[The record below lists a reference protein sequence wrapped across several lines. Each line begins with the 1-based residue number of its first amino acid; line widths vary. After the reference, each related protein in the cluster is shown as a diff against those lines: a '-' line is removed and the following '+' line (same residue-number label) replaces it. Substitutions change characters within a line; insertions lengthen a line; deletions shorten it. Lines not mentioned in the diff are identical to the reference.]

1 MTDGNRTIIETPRL
15 LLREMTAA
23 DRPDLCMILQDKEV
37 MYAYNGPF
45 SDEEVNGWLERQTGR
60 YREWGYGLWAVVL
73 KQTGEMIGQCGVTRQ
88 LWNGEEMLEVGYLFR
103 HSHWHQ
109 GYATEAARA
118 CMEYAFN
125 ILGASEVCSIIRDNN
140 IPSQRVALRNG
151 MRKAEGVMVKHYR
164 GAEMP
169 HWLYLTSREE
179 FSDTDGR
186 GSGKDSRILT
196 VRYQAPCG
204 EMLLGSLGDRLCL
217 CDWTHELH
225 PGRVAN
231 RLRRILKAESEDCGQ
246 ISGDTPGQ
254 SAFPE
259 ILLRTVRELDEYFRG
274 ERKEFDIPLLLAGSE
289 FQKRVWQQLRHIP
302 YGHTVSYGELAAA
315 IGAPK
320 SVRAVANA
328 NGANAISII
337 PATASSEATAASPA
351 TAEESTPNATFWN
364 WNPINP
370 TRHYEHDY
378 CNHGDML
385 LTDTYF
391 KDYCRGRGC
400 RNGPCP
406 LRLGRKR
413 RSLCLMFNAC
423 QDYRPDPRQ
432 VR

>member
-1 MTDGNRTIIETPRL
+1 MIVIETPRL
-15 LLREMTAA
+15 QLREMTPA
-23 DRPDLCMILQDKEV
+23 DRPALCRILQDSKV

-45 SDEEVNGWLERQTGR
+45 SDEEVDEWLERQLAR
-60 YREWGYGLWAVVL
+60 YRQYGYGLWAVVL
-73 KQTGEMIGQCGVTRQ
+73 KATDEMIGQCGLTLQ
-88 LWNGEEMLEVGYLFR
+88 HWNGREMLEVGYLFQC
-103 HSHWHQ
+103 SHWHQ

-169 HWLYLTSREE
+169 HWLYLTSLEE

-217 CDWTHELH
+217 CSWTRELH

-254 SAFPE
+254 SGIGGIRENQSGDFRTPAKGQASSPE
-259 ILLRTVRELDEYFRG
+259 VLLRTVRELDEYFRG

-302 YGHTVSYGELAAA
+302 YGQTVSYGELAAA

-337 PATASSEATAASPA
+337 LPCHRVIGSDGSLTG
-351 TAEESTPNATFWN
+351 
-364 WNPINP
+364 
-370 TRHYEHDY
+370 Y
-378 CNHGDML
+378 GGG
-385 LTDTYF
+385 TDT
-391 KDYCRGRGC
+391 
-400 RNGPCP
+400 
-406 LRLGRKR
+406 KR
-413 RSLCLMFNAC
+413 YLLELESNKSNKAL
-423 QDYRPDPRQ
+423 
-432 VR
+432 

>member
-1 MTDGNRTIIETPRL
+1 MIVIETPRL
-15 LLREMTAA
+15 QLREMTPA
-23 DRPDLCMILQDKEV
+23 DRPALCRILQDSKV

-45 SDEEVNGWLERQTGR
+45 SDEEVNGWLERQLAR
-60 YREWGYGLWAVVL
+60 YRQYGYGLWAVVL
-73 KQTGEMIGQCGVTRQ
+73 KATDEMIGQCGLTLQ
-88 LWNGEEMLEVGYLFR
+88 HWNGREMLEVGYLFQC
-103 HSHWHQ
+103 SHWHQ

-169 HWLYLTSREE
+169 HWLYLTSLEE

-217 CDWTHELH
+217 CSWTRELH

-315 IGAPK
+315 IGSPR

-337 PATASSEATAASPA
+337 LPCHRIIGSDGRLTGYGGGLRAKQYLLDLECTECTRIGQTQQLSISKI
-351 TAEESTPNATFWN
+351 N
-364 WNPINP
+364 NPQN
-370 TRHYEHDY
+370 
-378 CNHGDML
+378 
-385 LTDTYF
+385 
-391 KDYCRGRGC
+391 
-400 RNGPCP
+400 
-406 LRLGRKR
+406 
-413 RSLCLMFNAC
+413 
-423 QDYRPDPRQ
+423 
-432 VR
+432 

>member
-15 LLREMTAA
+15 LLREMTPA

-140 IPSQRVALRNG
+140 IPSQQVALRNG

-164 GAEMP
+164 GAEMS
-169 HWLYLTSREE
+169 HWLYLTTREE
-179 FSDTDGR
+179 FSGNAGGCTCRNTGR

-254 SAFPE
+254 SALPE
-259 ILLRTVRELDEYFRG
+259 ILLRTARELDEYFRG
-274 ERKEFDIPLLLAGSE
+274 ERRDFDIPLLLAGSE

-302 YGHTVSYGELAAA
+302 YGQTVSYGELAAA

-337 PATASSEATAASPA
+337 LPCHRVIGSDGSLTGYGGGIDTKRYLLEL
-351 TAEESTPNATFWN
+351 ESNKSNKA
-364 WNPINP
+364 
-370 TRHYEHDY
+370 
-378 CNHGDML
+378 L
-385 LTDTYF
+385 
-391 KDYCRGRGC
+391 
-400 RNGPCP
+400 
-406 LRLGRKR
+406 
-413 RSLCLMFNAC
+413 
-423 QDYRPDPRQ
+423 
-432 VR
+432 

>member
-73 KQTGEMIGQCGVTRQ
+73 KLTGEMIGQCGVTRQ

-151 MRKAEGVMVKHYR
+151 MRK
-164 GAEMP
+164 
-169 HWLYLTSREE
+169 
-179 FSDTDGR
+179 
-186 GSGKDSRILT
+186 GSGTENATGRNTGKSRRILT

-204 EMLLGSLGDRLCL
+204 EMLLGAAGDRLCL
-217 CDWTHELH
+217 CNWTQELH
-225 PGRVAN
+225 PGRVEQ
-231 RLRRILKAESEDCGQ
+231 RLRTILKAQFEDCGQ
-246 ISGDTPGQ
+246 ITVTETTASQ
-254 SAFPE
+254 SRQSDGGVPE
-259 ILLRTVRELDEYFRG
+259 QCRTSMPEVLRRTVRELDEYFRG
-274 ERKEFDIPLLLAGSE
+274 ERREFDIPLMLAGSN
-289 FQKRVWQQLRHIP
+289 FQKRVWQQLPSIP
-302 YGHTVSYGELAAA
+302 YGQTASYGELAAA
-315 IGAPK
+315 IGAPR

-337 PATASSEATAASPA
+337 LPCHRVIGSDGRLTGYGGGLRAKQYLLDLEFTEC
-351 TAEESTPNATFWN
+351 
-364 WNPINP
+364 
-370 TRHYEHDY
+370 TRIGQTRQLSISQT
-378 CNHGDML
+378 NI
-385 LTDTYF
+385 
-391 KDYCRGRGC
+391 
-400 RNGPCP
+400 P
-406 LRLGRKR
+406 
-413 RSLCLMFNAC
+413 
-423 QDYRPDPRQ
+423 QD
-432 VR
+432 

>member
-15 LLREMTAA
+15 MLREMTPA

-60 YREWGYGLWAVVL
+60 YRERGYGLWAVVL

-88 LWNGEEMLEVGYLFR
+88 LWNGEEMLEIGYLFR

-125 ILGASEVCSIIRDNN
+125 VLGASEVCSIIRDNN
-140 IPSQRVALRNG
+140 IPSQQVALRNG

-169 HWLYLTSREE
+169 HWLYLTTWEE

-204 EMLLGSLGDRLCL
+204 EMLLGSLGNRLCL

-302 YGHTVSYGELAAA
+302 YGQTVSYGELAAA

-337 PATASSEATAASPA
+337 LPCHRVIGSDGSLTGYGGGIDTKRYLLEL
-351 TAEESTPNATFWN
+351 ESNKSN
-364 WNPINP
+364 KV
-370 TRHYEHDY
+370 
-378 CNHGDML
+378 L
-385 LTDTYF
+385 
-391 KDYCRGRGC
+391 
-400 RNGPCP
+400 
-406 LRLGRKR
+406 
-413 RSLCLMFNAC
+413 
-423 QDYRPDPRQ
+423 
-432 VR
+432 

>member
-1 MTDGNRTIIETPRL
+1 MIVIETPRL
-15 LLREMTAA
+15 QLREMTPA
-23 DRPDLCMILQDKEV
+23 DRPALCRILQDSKV

-45 SDEEVNGWLERQTGR
+45 SDEEVDEWLERQLAR
-60 YREWGYGLWAVVL
+60 YRQYGYGLWAVVL
-73 KQTGEMIGQCGVTRQ
+73 KATDEMIGQCGLTLQ
-88 LWNGEEMLEVGYLFR
+88 HWNGREMLEVGYLFQC
-103 HSHWHQ
+103 SHWHQ

-169 HWLYLTSREE
+169 HWLYLTSLEE

-217 CDWTHELH
+217 CSWTRELH

-231 RLRRILKAESEDCGQ
+231 RLRRILKVESEDCGQ

-315 IGAPK
+315 IGSPR

-337 PATASSEATAASPA
+337 LPCHRIIGSDGRLTGYGGGLRAKQYLLDLECTECTRIGQTQQLSISQI
-351 TAEESTPNATFWN
+351 N
-364 WNPINP
+364 NPQN
-370 TRHYEHDY
+370 
-378 CNHGDML
+378 
-385 LTDTYF
+385 
-391 KDYCRGRGC
+391 
-400 RNGPCP
+400 
-406 LRLGRKR
+406 
-413 RSLCLMFNAC
+413 
-423 QDYRPDPRQ
+423 
-432 VR
+432 

>member
-15 LLREMTAA
+15 LLREMTPA

-103 HSHWHQ
+103 HSHLHQ

-125 ILGASEVCSIIRDNN
+125 VLGASEVCSIIRDNN

-169 HWLYLTSREE
+169 HWLYLTTREE
-179 FSDTDGR
+179 FSGKAGGTDGN
-186 GSGKDSRILT
+186 GSGKNRRILT
-196 VRYQAPCG
+196 VHYQAPCG

-274 ERKEFDIPLLLAGSE
+274 ERKEFDLPLLLAGSE

-302 YGHTVSYGELAAA
+302 YGQTVSYGELAAA

-337 PATASSEATAASPA
+337 LPCHRVIGSDGSLTG
-351 TAEESTPNATFWN
+351 
-364 WNPINP
+364 
-370 TRHYEHDY
+370 Y
-378 CNHGDML
+378 GGG
-385 LTDTYF
+385 TDT
-391 KDYCRGRGC
+391 
-400 RNGPCP
+400 
-406 LRLGRKR
+406 KR
-413 RSLCLMFNAC
+413 YLLELEKK
-423 QDYRPDPRQ
+423 Y
-432 VR
+432 

>member
-1 MTDGNRTIIETPRL
+1 MYPPLQRAEYQGSAKQLAFLTDVATFAYTYYGRIMTDGNRTIIETPRL

-140 IPSQRVALRNG
+140 IPSQQVALRNG

-217 CDWTHELH
+217 CSWTHELH

-302 YGHTVSYGELAAA
+302 YGQTVSYGELAAA

-337 PATASSEATAASPA
+337 LPCHRVIGSDGSLTGYGGGIDTKRYLLEL
-351 TAEESTPNATFWN
+351 ESNKSNKA
-364 WNPINP
+364 
-370 TRHYEHDY
+370 
-378 CNHGDML
+378 L
-385 LTDTYF
+385 
-391 KDYCRGRGC
+391 
-400 RNGPCP
+400 
-406 LRLGRKR
+406 
-413 RSLCLMFNAC
+413 
-423 QDYRPDPRQ
+423 
-432 VR
+432 

>member
-1 MTDGNRTIIETPRL
+1 MHPLLQRAEYQGSAKQLAFFTDVATFAYTYYGRIMTDGNRTIIETPRL
-15 LLREMTAA
+15 LLREMTPA

-125 ILGASEVCSIIRDNN
+125 VLGASEVCSIIRDNN

-169 HWLYLTSREE
+169 HWLYLTTREE
-179 FSDTDGR
+179 FSGKAGGCTCNNTGS
-186 GSGKDSRILT
+186 GSGKNRRILT
-196 VRYQAPCG
+196 VHYQAPCG

-302 YGHTVSYGELAAA
+302 YGQTVSYGELAAA

-337 PATASSEATAASPA
+337 LPCHRVIGSDGSLTGYGGGIDTK
-351 TAEESTPNATFWN
+351 
-364 WNPINP
+364 
-370 TRHYEHDY
+370 RY
-378 CNHGDML
+378 L
-385 LTDTYF
+385 LELEKKY
-391 KDYCRGRGC
+391 
-400 RNGPCP
+400 
-406 LRLGRKR
+406 
-413 RSLCLMFNAC
+413 
-423 QDYRPDPRQ
+423 
-432 VR
+432 

>member
-231 RLRRILKAESEDCGQ
+231 RLRRILKVESEDCGQ

-274 ERKEFDIPLLLAGSE
+274 ERREFDIPLLLAGSE

-337 PATASSEATAASPA
+337 LPCHRVIGSDGSLTG
-351 TAEESTPNATFWN
+351 
-364 WNPINP
+364 
-370 TRHYEHDY
+370 Y
-378 CNHGDML
+378 GGG
-385 LTDTYF
+385 TDT
-391 KDYCRGRGC
+391 
-400 RNGPCP
+400 
-406 LRLGRKR
+406 KR
-413 RSLCLMFNAC
+413 YLLELESNKSNKAL
-423 QDYRPDPRQ
+423 
-432 VR
+432 

>member
-151 MRKAEGVMVKHYR
+151 MRKAEGVMVKHY
-164 GAEMP
+164 
-169 HWLYLTSREE
+169 LTTREE
-179 FSDTDGR
+179 FSGNAGGTDGN
-186 GSGKDSRILT
+186 GSGKNRRILT
-196 VRYQAPCG
+196 VHYQAPCG

-231 RLRRILKAESEDCGQ
+231 RLMRILKAESEDCGQ

-302 YGHTVSYGELAAA
+302 YGQTVSYGELAAA

-337 PATASSEATAASPA
+337 LPCHRVIGSDGS
-351 TAEESTPNATFWN
+351 
-364 WNPINP
+364 
-370 TRHYEHDY
+370 
-378 CNHGDML
+378 
-385 LTDTYF
+385 LTGYN
-391 KDYCRGRGC
+391 KA
-400 RNGPCP
+400 
-406 LRLGRKR
+406 L
-413 RSLCLMFNAC
+413 
-423 QDYRPDPRQ
+423 
-432 VR
+432 

>member
-15 LLREMTAA
+15 LLREMTPA

-45 SDEEVNGWLERQTGR
+45 SDEEVNGWLARQTGR

-118 CMEYAFN
+118 CMEYAFDV
-125 ILGASEVCSIIRDNN
+125 LGASEVCSIIRDNN

-169 HWLYLTSREE
+169 HWLYLTTREE
-179 FSDTDGR
+179 FSGNTESTDRSSTGR
-186 GSGKDSRILT
+186 NAGKDRRILT

-225 PGRVAN
+225 PGRVTN

-254 SAFPE
+254 SGIGGIRENQSGDFRTPAKGQASSPE
-259 ILLRTVRELDEYFRG
+259 VLLRTVRELDEYFRG

-302 YGHTVSYGELAAA
+302 YGQTVSYGELAAA

-337 PATASSEATAASPA
+337 LPCHRVIGSDGSLTGYGGGIDTK
-351 TAEESTPNATFWN
+351 
-364 WNPINP
+364 
-370 TRHYEHDY
+370 RY
-378 CNHGDML
+378 L
-385 LTDTYF
+385 LELEKKY
-391 KDYCRGRGC
+391 
-400 RNGPCP
+400 
-406 LRLGRKR
+406 
-413 RSLCLMFNAC
+413 
-423 QDYRPDPRQ
+423 
-432 VR
+432 

>member
-1 MTDGNRTIIETPRL
+1 MIVIETPRL
-15 LLREMTAA
+15 QLREMTPA
-23 DRPDLCMILQDKEV
+23 DRPALCRILQDSKV

-45 SDEEVNGWLERQTGR
+45 SDEEVNGWLERQLAR
-60 YREWGYGLWAVVL
+60 YRQYGYGLWAVVL
-73 KQTGEMIGQCGVTRQ
+73 KATDEMIGQCGLTLQ
-88 LWNGEEMLEVGYLFR
+88 HWNGREMLEVGYLFQC
-103 HSHWHQ
+103 SHWHQ

-169 HWLYLTSREE
+169 HWLYLTSLEE

-217 CDWTHELH
+217 CSWTRELH

-231 RLRRILKAESEDCGQ
+231 RLRRILKVESEDCGQ

-315 IGAPK
+315 IGSPR

-337 PATASSEATAASPA
+337 LPCHRIIGSDGRLTGYGGGLRAKQYLLDLECTECTRIGQTQQLSISKI
-351 TAEESTPNATFWN
+351 N
-364 WNPINP
+364 NPQN
-370 TRHYEHDY
+370 
-378 CNHGDML
+378 
-385 LTDTYF
+385 
-391 KDYCRGRGC
+391 
-400 RNGPCP
+400 
-406 LRLGRKR
+406 
-413 RSLCLMFNAC
+413 
-423 QDYRPDPRQ
+423 
-432 VR
+432 

>member
-15 LLREMTAA
+15 MLREMTPA

-60 YREWGYGLWAVVL
+60 YRERGYGLWAVVL

-88 LWNGEEMLEVGYLFR
+88 LWNGEEMLEIGYLFR

-125 ILGASEVCSIIRDNN
+125 VLGASEVCSIIRDNN
-140 IPSQRVALRNG
+140 IPSQQVALRNG

-169 HWLYLTSREE
+169 HWLYLTTWEE

-204 EMLLGSLGDRLCL
+204 EMLLGSLGNRLCL

-302 YGHTVSYGELAAA
+302 YGQTVSYGELAAA

-337 PATASSEATAASPA
+337 LPCHRVIGSDGSLTGY
-351 TAEESTPNATFWN
+351 FWN

-370 TRHYEHDY
+370 TRYYEHEY

-385 LTDTYF
+385 FTDTYL
-391 KDYCRGRGC
+391 KE
-400 RNGPCP
+400 N
-406 LRLGRKR
+406 
-413 RSLCLMFNAC
+413 S
-423 QDYRPDPRQ
+423 
-432 VR
+432 

>member
-1 MTDGNRTIIETPRL
+1 MIVIETQRL
-15 LLREMTAA
+15 LLREMTPA
-23 DRPDLCMILQDKEV
+23 DRPALCRILQDSEV
-37 MYAYNGPF
+37 MYAYNGSF
-45 SDEEVNGWLERQTGR
+45 SDEEVDEWLERQLAR
-60 YREWGYGLWAVVL
+60 YRQYGYGLWAVVL
-73 KQTGEMIGQCGVTRQ
+73 KATDEMIGQCGLTLQ
-88 LWNGEEMLEVGYLFR
+88 HWNGREMLEVGYLFQC
-103 HSHWHQ
+103 SHWHQ

-217 CDWTHELH
+217 CSWTHELH

-254 SAFPE
+254 SGIGGIRENQSGDFRTPAKGQASSPE
-259 ILLRTVRELDEYFRG
+259 VLLRTVRELEEYFRG

-302 YGHTVSYGELAAA
+302 YGQTVSYGELAAA

-337 PATASSEATAASPA
+337 LPCHRVIGSDGSLTG
-351 TAEESTPNATFWN
+351 
-364 WNPINP
+364 
-370 TRHYEHDY
+370 Y
-378 CNHGDML
+378 GGG
-385 LTDTYF
+385 TDT
-391 KDYCRGRGC
+391 
-400 RNGPCP
+400 
-406 LRLGRKR
+406 KR
-413 RSLCLMFNAC
+413 YLLELESNKSNKAL
-423 QDYRPDPRQ
+423 
-432 VR
+432 

>member
-1 MTDGNRTIIETPRL
+1 MTDGNSTIIETPRL
-15 LLREMTAA
+15 LLREMTPA

-125 ILGASEVCSIIRDNN
+125 VLGASEVCSIIRDNN

-169 HWLYLTSREE
+169 HWLYLTTREE
-179 FSDTDGR
+179 FSGIDGVTDGS
-186 GSGKDSRILT
+186 GSGKNRRILT
-196 VRYQAPCG
+196 VHYQAPCG

-254 SAFPE
+254 SGIGGIRENQSGDFRTPAKGQASSPE
-259 ILLRTVRELDEYFRG
+259 VLLRTVRELDEYFRG

-302 YGHTVSYGELAAA
+302 YGQTVSYGELAAA

-337 PATASSEATAASPA
+337 LPCHRVIGSDGSLTG
-351 TAEESTPNATFWN
+351 
-364 WNPINP
+364 
-370 TRHYEHDY
+370 Y
-378 CNHGDML
+378 GGG
-385 LTDTYF
+385 TDT
-391 KDYCRGRGC
+391 
-400 RNGPCP
+400 
-406 LRLGRKR
+406 KR
-413 RSLCLMFNAC
+413 YLLELEKK
-423 QDYRPDPRQ
+423 Y
-432 VR
+432 

>member
-1 MTDGNRTIIETPRL
+1 M
-15 LLREMTAA
+15 
-23 DRPDLCMILQDKEV
+23 
-37 MYAYNGPF
+37 
-45 SDEEVNGWLERQTGR
+45 DEWLERQLAR
-60 YREWGYGLWAVVL
+60 YRQYGYGLWAVVL
-73 KQTGEMIGQCGVTRQ
+73 KATGEMIGQCGVTRQ

-125 ILGASEVCSIIRDNN
+125 ILGASEACSIIRDNN
-140 IPSQRVALRNG
+140 IPSQQVALRNG

-169 HWLYLTSREE
+169 HWLYLTTREE
-179 FSDTDGR
+179 FCGNT
-186 GSGKDSRILT
+186 GSGTENATGRNTGKSRRILT

-204 EMLLGSLGDRLCL
+204 EMLLGAAGDRLCL
-217 CDWTHELH
+217 CNWTQELH

-231 RLRRILKAESEDCGQ
+231 RLRRILKVESEDCGQ

-302 YGHTVSYGELAAA
+302 YGQTVSYGELAAA
-315 IGAPK
+315 IGAPR

-337 PATASSEATAASPA
+337 LPCHRVIGSDGSLTGYGGGLRAKQYLLDLECTEC
-351 TAEESTPNATFWN
+351 
-364 WNPINP
+364 
-370 TRHYEHDY
+370 TRIGQTRQLAIFQT
-378 CNHGDML
+378 NI
-385 LTDTYF
+385 
-391 KDYCRGRGC
+391 
-400 RNGPCP
+400 P
-406 LRLGRKR
+406 
-413 RSLCLMFNAC
+413 
-423 QDYRPDPRQ
+423 QD
-432 VR
+432 

>member
-1 MTDGNRTIIETPRL
+1 LHPLLQRAEYQGSAKQLAFLTDVATFAYTYYGRIMTDGNRTIIETPRL
-15 LLREMTAA
+15 LLREMTPA
-23 DRPDLCMILQDKEV
+23 DRSDLCMILQDKEV

-125 ILGASEVCSIIRDNN
+125 VLGASEVCSIIRNNN

-169 HWLYLTSREE
+169 HWLYLTTREE
-179 FSDTDGR
+179 FSGKAGGTDGN
-186 GSGKDSRILT
+186 GSGKNRRILT
-196 VRYQAPCG
+196 VHYQAPCG

-274 ERKEFDIPLLLAGSE
+274 ERKEFDLPLLLAGSE
-289 FQKRVWQQLRHIP
+289 FQKRVWQQLQHIP
-302 YGHTVSYGELAAA
+302 YGQTVSYGELAAA

-337 PATASSEATAASPA
+337 LPCHRVIGSDGSLTG
-351 TAEESTPNATFWN
+351 
-364 WNPINP
+364 
-370 TRHYEHDY
+370 Y
-378 CNHGDML
+378 GGG
-385 LTDTYF
+385 TDT
-391 KDYCRGRGC
+391 
-400 RNGPCP
+400 
-406 LRLGRKR
+406 KR
-413 RSLCLMFNAC
+413 YLLELEKK
-423 QDYRPDPRQ
+423 Y
-432 VR
+432 

>member
-169 HWLYLTSREE
+169 HWLYLTTREE
-179 FSDTDGR
+179 FSGNAGGTDGN
-186 GSGKDSRILT
+186 GSGKNRRILT
-196 VRYQAPCG
+196 VHYQAPCG

-231 RLRRILKAESEDCGQ
+231 RLRRILKVESEDCGQ

-254 SAFPE
+254 SGIGGIRENQSGDFRTPAKGQASSPE
-259 ILLRTVRELDEYFRG
+259 VLLRTVRELDEYFRG

-302 YGHTVSYGELAAA
+302 YGQTVSYGELAAA
-315 IGAPK
+315 IDAPK

-337 PATASSEATAASPA
+337 LPCHRVIGSDGSLTGYGGGIDTKRYLLEL
-351 TAEESTPNATFWN
+351 ESNKSNKA
-364 WNPINP
+364 
-370 TRHYEHDY
+370 
-378 CNHGDML
+378 L
-385 LTDTYF
+385 
-391 KDYCRGRGC
+391 
-400 RNGPCP
+400 
-406 LRLGRKR
+406 
-413 RSLCLMFNAC
+413 
-423 QDYRPDPRQ
+423 
-432 VR
+432 

>member
-15 LLREMTAA
+15 LLREMTPA

-118 CMEYAFN
+118 CMEYAFDV
-125 ILGASEVCSIIRDNN
+125 LGASEVCSIIRDNN

-169 HWLYLTSREE
+169 HWLYLTTREE
-179 FSDTDGR
+179 FSGKAGGCTCSNTGN
-186 GSGKDSRILT
+186 GSGKNRRILT
-196 VRYQAPCG
+196 VHYQAPCG

-254 SAFPE
+254 SGVGGIRENQSGDFRTPAKGQASSPE

-274 ERKEFDIPLLLAGSE
+274 ERKEFDLPLLLAGSE

-302 YGHTVSYGELAAA
+302 YGQTVSYGELAAA

-337 PATASSEATAASPA
+337 LPCHRVIGSDGSLTG
-351 TAEESTPNATFWN
+351 
-364 WNPINP
+364 
-370 TRHYEHDY
+370 Y
-378 CNHGDML
+378 GGG
-385 LTDTYF
+385 TDT
-391 KDYCRGRGC
+391 
-400 RNGPCP
+400 
-406 LRLGRKR
+406 KR
-413 RSLCLMFNAC
+413 YLLELEKK
-423 QDYRPDPRQ
+423 Y
-432 VR
+432 

>member
-1 MTDGNRTIIETPRL
+1 MTDGNSTIIETPRL
-15 LLREMTAA
+15 MLREMTPA

-125 ILGASEVCSIIRDNN
+125 VLGASEVCSIIRDNN

-169 HWLYLTSREE
+169 HWLYLTTREE
-179 FSDTDGR
+179 FSGIDGGTDGS
-186 GSGKDSRILT
+186 GSGKNRRILT
-196 VRYQAPCG
+196 VHYQAPCG

-254 SAFPE
+254 SGIGGIRENQSGDFRTPAKGQASSPE
-259 ILLRTVRELDEYFRG
+259 VLLRTVRELDEYFRG

-302 YGHTVSYGELAAA
+302 YGQTVSYGELAAA

-337 PATASSEATAASPA
+337 LPCHRVIGSDGSLTG
-351 TAEESTPNATFWN
+351 
-364 WNPINP
+364 
-370 TRHYEHDY
+370 Y
-378 CNHGDML
+378 GGG
-385 LTDTYF
+385 TDT
-391 KDYCRGRGC
+391 
-400 RNGPCP
+400 
-406 LRLGRKR
+406 KR
-413 RSLCLMFNAC
+413 YLLELEKK
-423 QDYRPDPRQ
+423 Y
-432 VR
+432 

>member
-15 LLREMTAA
+15 LLREMTPA

-109 GYATEAARA
+109 GYATEAASA
-118 CMEYAFN
+118 CMEYAFDV
-125 ILGASEVCSIIRDNN
+125 LGASEVCSIIRDNN

-169 HWLYLTSREE
+169 HWLYLTTREE
-179 FSDTDGR
+179 FSGIDGGCTGKNTCSNPGISSDDRTDDGIDGGTDGSE
-186 GSGKDSRILT
+186 SGKNRRILT
-196 VRYQAPCG
+196 VHYQAPCG

-274 ERKEFDIPLLLAGSE
+274 ERKEFDLPLLLAGSE

-302 YGHTVSYGELAAA
+302 YGQTVSYGELAAA

-337 PATASSEATAASPA
+337 LPCHRVIGSDGSLTG
-351 TAEESTPNATFWN
+351 
-364 WNPINP
+364 
-370 TRHYEHDY
+370 Y
-378 CNHGDML
+378 GGG
-385 LTDTYF
+385 TDT
-391 KDYCRGRGC
+391 
-400 RNGPCP
+400 
-406 LRLGRKR
+406 KR
-413 RSLCLMFNAC
+413 YLLELEKK
-423 QDYRPDPRQ
+423 Y
-432 VR
+432 

>member
-88 LWNGEEMLEVGYLFR
+88 LWNGEEVLEVGYLFR

-125 ILGASEVCSIIRDNN
+125 VLGASEVCSIIRDNN

-169 HWLYLTSREE
+169 HWLYLTTREE
-179 FSDTDGR
+179 FSGKAGGCTGKNTCSNPGISSDDRTDDGIDGGTDGSE
-186 GSGKDSRILT
+186 SGKNRRILT
-196 VRYQAPCG
+196 VHYQAPCG

-302 YGHTVSYGELAAA
+302 YGQTVSYGELAAA

-337 PATASSEATAASPA
+337 LPCHRVIGSDGSLTGYGGGIDTK
-351 TAEESTPNATFWN
+351 
-364 WNPINP
+364 
-370 TRHYEHDY
+370 RY
-378 CNHGDML
+378 L
-385 LTDTYF
+385 LELEKKY
-391 KDYCRGRGC
+391 
-400 RNGPCP
+400 
-406 LRLGRKR
+406 
-413 RSLCLMFNAC
+413 
-423 QDYRPDPRQ
+423 
-432 VR
+432 

>member
-15 LLREMTAA
+15 MLREMTPA

-88 LWNGEEMLEVGYLFR
+88 LWNGEEMLEIGYLFR

-125 ILGASEVCSIIRDNN
+125 VLVASEVCSIIRDNN
-140 IPSQRVALRNG
+140 IPSQRMALRNG

-169 HWLYLTSREE
+169 HWLYLTTREE
-179 FSDTDGR
+179 FSCKAGSCTCNNTGR

-196 VRYQAPCG
+196 VHYQAPCG
-204 EMLLGSLGDRLCL
+204 EMLLGSLGNRLCL

-302 YGHTVSYGELAAA
+302 YGQNVSYGELAAA

-337 PATASSEATAASPA
+337 LPCHRVIGSDGSLTGYGGGIDTKRYLLEL
-351 TAEESTPNATFWN
+351 ESNKSNKA
-364 WNPINP
+364 
-370 TRHYEHDY
+370 
-378 CNHGDML
+378 L
-385 LTDTYF
+385 
-391 KDYCRGRGC
+391 
-400 RNGPCP
+400 
-406 LRLGRKR
+406 
-413 RSLCLMFNAC
+413 
-423 QDYRPDPRQ
+423 
-432 VR
+432 

>member
-15 LLREMTAA
+15 LLREMTPA

-37 MYAYNGPF
+37 MCAYNGPF

-73 KQTGEMIGQCGVTRQ
+73 KQTGKMIGQCGVTRQ

-125 ILGASEVCSIIRDNN
+125 VLGASEVCSIIRDNN

-169 HWLYLTSREE
+169 HWLYLTTREE
-179 FSDTDGR
+179 FSGIDGGTDGS
-186 GSGKDSRILT
+186 GSGKNRRILT
-196 VRYQAPCG
+196 VHYQAPCG

-274 ERKEFDIPLLLAGSE
+274 ERKEFDLPLLLAGSE
-289 FQKRVWQQLRHIP
+289 FQKRVWQQLRLIP
-302 YGHTVSYGELAAA
+302 YGQTVSYGELAAA

-337 PATASSEATAASPA
+337 LPCHRVIGSDGSLTG
-351 TAEESTPNATFWN
+351 
-364 WNPINP
+364 
-370 TRHYEHDY
+370 Y
-378 CNHGDML
+378 GGG
-385 LTDTYF
+385 TDT
-391 KDYCRGRGC
+391 
-400 RNGPCP
+400 
-406 LRLGRKR
+406 KR
-413 RSLCLMFNAC
+413 YLLELEKK
-423 QDYRPDPRQ
+423 Y
-432 VR
+432 

>member
-1 MTDGNRTIIETPRL
+1 MIVIETPRL
-15 LLREMTAA
+15 QLREMTPA
-23 DRPDLCMILQDKEV
+23 DRPALCRILQDSKV

-45 SDEEVNGWLERQTGR
+45 SDEEVNGWLERQLAR
-60 YREWGYGLWAVVL
+60 YRQYGYGLWAVVL
-73 KQTGEMIGQCGVTRQ
+73 KATDEMIGQCGLTLQ
-88 LWNGEEMLEVGYLFR
+88 HWNGREMLEVGYLFQC
-103 HSHWHQ
+103 SHWHQ

-169 HWLYLTSREE
+169 HWLYLTSLEE

-217 CDWTHELH
+217 CSWTRELH

-231 RLRRILKAESEDCGQ
+231 RLRRILKVESEDCGQ

-302 YGHTVSYGELAAA
+302 YGQTASYGELATA
-315 IGAPK
+315 IGSPR

-337 PATASSEATAASPA
+337 LPCHRIIGSDGRLTGYGGGLRAKQYLLDLECTECTRIGQTQQLSISQI
-351 TAEESTPNATFWN
+351 N
-364 WNPINP
+364 NPQN
-370 TRHYEHDY
+370 
-378 CNHGDML
+378 
-385 LTDTYF
+385 
-391 KDYCRGRGC
+391 
-400 RNGPCP
+400 
-406 LRLGRKR
+406 
-413 RSLCLMFNAC
+413 
-423 QDYRPDPRQ
+423 
-432 VR
+432 